1 MPSRSALGW
10 GVVFVVL
17 VVLAI
22 PWFLWNDA
30 SIVAGLPVW
39 VWWHVGWM
47 VVTAAAFAAFA
58 RRGWGTFARV
68 AK

>member
-1 MPSRSALGW
+1 MSSRSALGW
-10 GVVFVVL
+10 GIVFVVL
-17 VVLAI
+17 VALAI

-30 SIVAGLPVW
+30 SMVAGLPVW

-47 VVTAAAFAAFA
+47 VVTTAAFAAFA
-58 RRGWGTFARV
+58 RRDWGTFAGV